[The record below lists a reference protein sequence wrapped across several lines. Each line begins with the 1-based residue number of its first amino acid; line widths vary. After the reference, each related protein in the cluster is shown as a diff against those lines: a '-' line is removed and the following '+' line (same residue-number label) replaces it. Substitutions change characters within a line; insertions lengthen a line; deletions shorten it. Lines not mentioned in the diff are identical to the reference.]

1 MGVLSAQIKMLK
13 FGQVSV
19 ASKDF
24 YSTYQVPDSID
35 LDKITV
41 SEGVV
46 ANKNDMQYTIGYEV
60 EPGKVVPLY
69 VKTPRDCSSSGVSRY
84 NKSSPWKMGF
94 NVSKDLSWIERY
106 KTIWWRIC
114 EFLHAPGCSGFE
126 LGGILSGN
134 PLSNGKYINLKLM
147 IWNDEIKTR
156 FNGWDVPY
164 DKYCDATGVLKIG
177 SVYKQ
182 GQITTCRSSSRSVD
196 IRKETWNFRV
206 S

>member
-1 MGVLSAQIKMLK
+1 MLK

-35 LDKITV
+35 LGKITV

-46 ANKNDMQYTIGYEV
+46 ANKNDMRYTIGYEV

-84 NKSSPWKMGF
+84 NESFPWKMGF

-106 KTIWWRIC
+106 EAIWWRIC
-114 EFLHAPGCSGFE
+114 EFLHAPGAVVLNWVVVWAEIPWVMGSTSTRSWWHGTMRSRQD
-126 LGGILSGN
+126 LMGGMF
-134 PLSNGKYINLKLM
+134 LM
-147 IWNDEIKTR
+147 TSTVTQQGCWRLVVHTNR
-156 FNGWDVPY
+156 
-164 DKYCDATGVLKIG
+164 
-177 SVYKQ
+177 

-196 IRKETWNFRV
+196 IRKEMWNFRV